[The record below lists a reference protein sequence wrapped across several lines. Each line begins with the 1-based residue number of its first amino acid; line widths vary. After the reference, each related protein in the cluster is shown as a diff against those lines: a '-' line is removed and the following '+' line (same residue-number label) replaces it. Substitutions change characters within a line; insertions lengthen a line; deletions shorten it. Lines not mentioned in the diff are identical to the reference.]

1 MKNEFINIRISS
13 DFKADLEILSNT
25 KGISLSNL
33 GREALNE
40 YYNNTPVSEPTKTNL
55 NNDELIQSLAFTE
68 FIFWIYEK
76 KNNPT
81 MSEMDFFYKQH
92 LILIEE
98 MKTHPRFNNK
108 ILNEF
113 NKIKD
118 EIEDKLQGFKGYP
131 EVFLFPTEN
140 HETSFN
146 YALLA
151 DFMYNIRHTTSGVK
165 DLFIK

>member
-40 YYNNTPVSEPTKTNL
+40 YYNNTPVNESTKTNL
-55 NNDELIQSLAFTE
+55 NNDQLIQSLAFTE

-76 KNNPT
+76 KNNPII
-81 MSEMDFFYKQH
+81 SEMDYFYKQH
-92 LILIEE
+92 LSLIEE
-98 MKTHPRFNNK
+98 MKTHPRFDIK
-108 ILNEF
+108 ILSEF
-113 NKIKD
+113 NKIKV
-118 EIEDKLQGFKGYP
+118 EIEDKLKGFKDYP

-146 YALLA
+146 YSLLA
-151 DFMYNIRHTTSGVK
+151 DFMYNIRYTKFGAQ